1 MTRCEEMI
9 IALFPSARPGIDF
22 EFSKDDDG
30 KIYLSRWDEVTLG
43 KMPDLRMLRDHFMAY
58 LERKRRTI
66 PTIDMTD
73 PCPWLDEVPPMEDI
87 AVAPASIVPESCP
100 KKVLIIR

>member
-22 EFSKDDDG
+22 EFSEG
-30 KIYLSRWDEVTLG
+30 ENGEMCLSRWDEITLG
-43 KMPDLRMLRDHFMAY
+43 KMPDLRILRDHFMAY
-58 LERKRRTI
+58 LKRKQRSI

-87 AVAPASIVPESCP
+87 AVAPAAIMPEKCH
-100 KKVLIIR
+100 KKVLVIR

>member
-9 IALFPSARPGIDF
+9 IALFPSARPGVDF
-22 EFSKDDDG
+22 EFSQG
-30 KIYLSRWDEVTLG
+30 ENGEMCLSHWDEITLG

-58 LERKRRTI
+58 LKRKQRSI

-73 PCPWLDEVPPMEDI
+73 PCPWLKEDEPSKDVAAAPRS
-87 AVAPASIVPESCP
+87 AVSEKHSHKIYIV
-100 KKVLIIR
+100 R